1 MMMVCLSALSLAGA
15 SVMHA
20 EENPLHDMEFFLFLA
35 QSEQQGDE
43 LTTPLDLDDWEPTGD
58 SEANDRKNTQQEEAI
73 Q

>member
-15 SVMHA
+15 SAMHA

-43 LTTPLDLDDWEPTGD
+43 LTTPLDLDDWQP
-58 SEANDRKNTQQEEAI
+58 ANDAGPNDETNTPQEEAV